1 MFWNIY
7 SKRLLSCLR
16 NKDQLIWIC
25 DFPLILA
32 TLFYFTLSSVGEADN
47 LKAIPTG
54 VVTDA
59 AYEAD
64 PMFGQVLDQ
73 VGSGEDALLNITEY
87 TRENEADRDLE
98 TGKIAGY
105 ILLQDNT
112 PKLMV
117 KQDGMNQTIL
127 KSFLDRYVQTEGNI
141 KAIMEKNP
149 DYNLNWEEIMG
160 GASLTEN
167 MSLSSQP
174 YSPILNPYYG
184 LIAMVCMYGGM
195 QGLMSITYLQGNL
208 SPLGARRMMAPLS
221 RIRVIFCDMTGS
233 ITVHMMS
240 LLFLLFY
247 ITVILKVDFGNKL
260 PLLVLTCF
268 VGSILGV
275 AFGTAVSC
283 LSKLGESMKVGIL
296 VSVTMLC
303 CFGAGMMESSMKYLI
318 DQKFPVIS
326 WLNPAAR
333 ISDALYCLYYFDDY
347 QRYGQNIAVIMAMS
361 AVLLLLSG
369 VSLRRQSYE
378 RI

>member
-16 NKDQLIWIC
+16 NKDQLIWIWA
-25 DFPLILA
+25 FPLILA

-54 VVTDA
+54 VVTDG

-64 PMFGQVLDQ
+64 LMFGQVLDQ

-117 KQDGMNQTIL
+117 KQDGINQTIL

-174 YSPILNPYYG
+174 
-184 LIAMVCMYGGM
+184 
-195 QGLMSITYLQGNL
+195 
-208 SPLGARRMMAPLS
+208 
-221 RIRVIFCDMTGS
+221 
-233 ITVHMMS
+233 
-240 LLFLLFY
+240 
-247 ITVILKVDFGNKL
+247 
-260 PLLVLTCF
+260 
-268 VGSILGV
+268 
-275 AFGTAVSC
+275 
-283 LSKLGESMKVGIL
+283 
-296 VSVTMLC
+296 
-303 CFGAGMMESSMKYLI
+303 
-318 DQKFPVIS
+318 
-326 WLNPAAR
+326 
-333 ISDALYCLYYFDDY
+333 
-347 QRYGQNIAVIMAMS
+347 
-361 AVLLLLSG
+361 
-369 VSLRRQSYE
+369 
-378 RI
+378 